1 MGRHFG
7 GTISYFTLNLWLC
20 GDTWL
25 HSWAVMKDLFEQF
38 VFGHLFYGVWE
49 RGLMWKRWKS
59 HSRQLLCVCLREQRG
74 QRQHSLVQG
83 PHIYAHECT
92 HHIFLWEQAF
102 VTPVAVTEK
111 IIRGFCRKLQEQASC
126 LDAMHNWTGYAFESF
141 MILWSVN
148 LRASHL
154 GFNSVW
160 CSSQIISSAIL
171 KCALI
176 VRWKMFCSAQIS
188 DTKFRIVGGL

>member
-1 MGRHFG
+1 MTLDCTLELWWRICSNSLSLSISFMASEREDWCGKG
-7 GTISYFTLNLWLC
+7 GSHTPDN
-20 GDTWL
+20 
-25 HSWAVMKDLFEQF
+25 
-38 VFGHLFYGVWE
+38 FYVSVWGSKE
-49 RGLMWKRWKS
+49 VRGNTPL
-59 HSRQLLCVCLREQRG
+59 SRYHTYMHMSARICNIRVLLL
-74 QRQHSLVQG
+74 
-83 PHIYAHECT
+83 
-92 HHIFLWEQAF
+92 IFLWEPAF

-126 LDAMHNWTGYAFESF
+126 LDAVHNWTGYAFESF

-154 GFNSVW
+154 GLNSVW
-160 CSSQIISSAIL
+160 CSSQIISSTIL

-176 VRWKMFCSAQIS
+176 VRWKMFCSAQMS